1 MTDDAWQVSVDAAA
15 LQDAPGPV
23 LDAARLDEL
32 AYTMSPE
39 ELREFVWLSI
49 VDTEMRLTDI
59 ASYRA
64 AGNLEGMA
72 EVARRVARE
81 AASLGALH
89 VHILAL
95 RLETACRTGKKA
107 GICSLLGELSE
118 AWSQVGDRMC
128 AWLAEQASPRV

>member
-1 MTDDAWQVSVDAAA
+1 MTDDAWQAP
-15 LQDAPGPV
+15 QDGSDPV

-72 EVARRVARE
+72 EVARRIARE
-81 AASLGALH
+81 AASVGALH
-89 VHILAL
+89 VHVLAL
-95 RLETACRTGKKA
+95 RLENACRAGKHA
-107 GICSLLGELSE
+107 DTCSLLSELSA
-118 AWSQVGDRMC
+118 AWSQVGDSMC
-128 AWLAEQASPRV
+128 AWLAERASPRAV